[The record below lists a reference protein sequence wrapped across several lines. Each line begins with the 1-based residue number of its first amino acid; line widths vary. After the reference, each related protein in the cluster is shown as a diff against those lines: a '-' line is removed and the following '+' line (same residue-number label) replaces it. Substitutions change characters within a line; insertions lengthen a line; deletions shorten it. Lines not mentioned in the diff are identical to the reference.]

1 MNVIQI
7 LNDKGRHVS
16 AIAPHTTVAEV
27 ARLLSERRIG
37 AMLVLDGSRLAGI
50 VSERDIIRSIAR
62 KGAAC
67 LDDPVTSIMTSDV
80 VTCRESDT
88 VHEIMSVMTTSRI
101 RHLPVME
108 ATQVVGI
115 VSIGDIVKNHI
126 AEVEMEASALKSYV
140 AGV

>member
-7 LNDKGRHVS
+7 LNDKGREVS
-16 AIAPHTTVAEV
+16 AIAPDTSVAEV
-27 ARLLSERRIG
+27 AKLLSEGRIG

-50 VSERDIIRSIAR
+50 VSERDIIRGIAT

-67 LDDPVTSIMTSDV
+67 LDDAVSSIMTSDV
-80 VTCRESDT
+80 VTCHESDT

-101 RHLPVME
+101 RHLPVVE
-108 ATQVVGI
+108 ASRVVGI